1 MARPKKDPDE
11 LRTETLAFRLT
22 PAERVRIEQAAA
34 QAGLGPSAYA
44 RMQALKGRVVVPEH
58 RTLHPDL
65 FDELRRIGVNLNQLT
80 RLAHIREEPP
90 PDLPRLCT
98 ALDRFLAQELS
109 GYGAQGRS

>member
-1 MARPKKDPDE
+1 MARPRKDPDE

-22 PAERVRIEQAAA
+22 PAERLQIEAAA
-34 QAGLGPSAYA
+34 AEAGLSPSAYA
-44 RMQALKGRVVVPEH
+44 RKQAVKGRVIVPAH
-58 RTLHPDL
+58 RTLDPAL

-90 PDLPRLCT
+90 PGLPRLCT
-98 ALDRFLAQELS
+98 ALDQFLARELT

>member
-1 MARPKKDPDE
+1 MARPRKDSDE

-22 PAERVRIEQAAA
+22 PAERIQIEQAAA
-34 QAGLGPSAYA
+34 KANLTPSAYA

-58 RTLHPDL
+58 RTLAPDL

-80 RLAHIREEPP
+80 RLAHINEDPP
-90 PDLPRLCT
+90 KDLPRLCT
-98 ALDRFLAQELS
+98 ALDRFLLREIS